1 MTNVNKKYILNN
13 GRTFSSKDDMI
24 AALTAEELCGQ
35 LLCLDVYEKDDP
47 AEVEKVI
54 SRIKPGGIFVS
65 SMSEK
70 KIKLY
75 TDMANKYSPVPVIV
89 SADVENGPENG
100 VKGGGLLPY
109 PMAWGACGDGNLIKE
124 AGKIT
129 ARICRENGIH
139 WTFAPI
145 VDINYNFRSSET
157 NIRAISDDPDAVIKY
172 AGAYSDGLRSEG
184 LMVTG
189 AKHFPGG
196 GSDERNSHFCTT
208 VNPLSKEEWLNT
220 YGKVYR
226 EMIARGAESVMVG
239 HYSLPS
245 FMSDD
250 EKGLPC
256 VLSKS
261 LMTDLLKGELGFDGC
276 IVSDAMS
283 MIGACA
289 ASDPSKLAV
298 NYLKSGGDMILFP
311 EEDDYDK
318 ILAAVLSGEIPQDRF
333 TDAVKRVLT
342 LKDKAGLFDEN
353 KSAPHSDV
361 SELSAVA
368 QKIADKSITVVRDE
382 KNIIPTKIKRG
393 DKILAVIV
401 AEPYWHKEVNAD
413 DYAAFKEQAE
423 SLGASVDFLINPKHK
438 TIKEVMNDY
447 DLLIVLCDISSK
459 NYHGGSLRAGWYNMM
474 TFWRGYILEHPKMIF
489 VSLGDPYK
497 LYDFPYLKEYINAY
511 SNTNESQKA
520 VLKVISGEISAS
532 GKNPV
537 SLEGFFKREICQ
549 TPFLKT
555 SKTILKF
562 PYSVMPN
569 THGRRTFTL
578 TLNFS

>member
-1 MTNVNKKYILNN
+1 MKKGNDINEYLLND
-13 GRTFSSKDDMI
+13 GRTFTSRQDVSD
-24 AALTAEELCGQ
+24 ALTTEELCGQ

-54 SRIKPGGIFVS
+54 ARIKPGGLFVS
-65 SMSEK
+65 SMPAD

-75 TDMANKYSPVPVIV
+75 MDMANKYSPVPVII

-109 PMAWGACGDGNLIKE
+109 PMAWGACGDENLIRD

-157 NIRAISDDPDAVIKY
+157 NVRAVSDDPDAVIKY
-172 AGAYSDGLRSEG
+172 AGAYSDGLRSEN

-196 GSDERNSHFCTT
+196 GLDERNSHFCTT
-208 VNPLSKEEWLNT
+208 VNPLSKEEWLST
-220 YGKVYR
+220 YGRVYR
-226 EMIARGAESVMVG
+226 EMIARGAESIMVG

-245 FMSDD
+245 FMPDG
-250 EKGLPC
+250 EKHLPC

-289 ASDPSKLAV
+289 ASNADKLAV
-298 NYLKSGGDMILFP
+298 NYLKAGGDMVLFP
-311 EEDDYDK
+311 EDGDYEK
-318 ILAAVLSGEIPQDRF
+318 ILAAVLSGEISKDRF
-333 TDAVKRVLT
+333 SDAVNRVFI
-342 LKDKAGLFDEN
+342 LKEKAGLFDKEKN
-353 KSAPHSDV
+353 VRRADKT
-361 SELSAVA
+361 ELSAVS

-382 KNIIPTKIKRG
+382 KEIIPTKIKRG

-401 AEPYWHKEVNAD
+401 AEPFWHKDVEVS
-413 DYAAFKEQAE
+413 DYDPFKEQAE
-423 SLGASVDFLINPKHK
+423 SYGATVDFLINPKHK
-438 TIKEVMNDY
+438 TIKSVLNEY
-447 DLLIVLCDISSK
+447 DFLIVLCDMSSK
-459 NYHGGSLRAGWYNMM
+459 NYDGGSLRVGWYNMM

-497 LYDFPYLKEYINAY
+497 LFDYPYLKEYINAY
-511 SNTNESQKA
+511 SNTAESQKA
-520 VLKVISGEISAS
+520 VLKVISGEIPAT

-537 SLEGFFKREICQ
+537 SLEGFFKREI
-549 TPFLKT
+549 
-555 SKTILKF
+555 
-562 PYSVMPN
+562 
-569 THGRRTFTL
+569 
-578 TLNFS
+578 

>member
-1 MTNVNKKYILNN
+1 MKKNEEIIKKYTLND
-13 GRTFSSKDDMI
+13 GRIFNSLQETI
-24 AALTAEELCGQ
+24 AALTTEELCGQ

-65 SMSEK
+65 AMPAE

-75 TDMANKYSPVPVIV
+75 TDMANKYSPVPVII

-109 PMAWGACGDGNLIKE
+109 PMAWGACGDENLIRE

-129 ARICRENGIH
+129 ARICRENGIQ

-145 VDINYNFRSSET
+145 VDINYNFRSAET
-157 NIRAISDDPDAVIKY
+157 NVRAVSDDPDAVIKY
-172 AGAYSDGLRSEG
+172 AGAYSDGLRSEN

-196 GSDERNSHFCTT
+196 GLDERNSHFCTT

-226 EMIARGAESVMVG
+226 EMIARGAESIMVG

-245 FMSDD
+245 FMPDE

-261 LMTDLLKGELGFDGC
+261 LMTDLLKGELGFGGC

-289 ASDPSKLAV
+289 ASDADKLAV
-298 NYLKSGGDMILFP
+298 NYLKAGGDMVLFP
-311 EEDDYDK
+311 EDGDYEK
-318 ILAAVLSGEIPQDRF
+318 ILAAVLSGEISKDRF
-333 TDAVKRVLT
+333 LDAVKRVLT
-342 LKDKAGLFDEN
+342 LKEKAGLFDKE
-353 KSAPHSDV
+353 KTVPHAGKA
-361 SELSAVA
+361 ELSAVS

-382 KNIIPTKIKRG
+382 KNIIPTNIKRG

-401 AEPYWHKEVNAD
+401 AEPFWHGEVKIS
-413 DYAAFKEQAE
+413 DYEPFKEQAE
-423 SLGASVDFLINPKHK
+423 SYGIAVDFLINPKHK
-438 TIKEVMNDY
+438 TIKEVMFDY
-447 DLLIVLCDISSK
+447 DLLVVLCDMSSK
-459 NYHGGSLRAGWYNMM
+459 NYHGGSLRVGWYNAM

-497 LYDFPYLKEYINAY
+497 LFDYPYLKEYVNAY
-511 SNTNESQKA
+511 SNTAESQKA
-520 VLKVISGEISAS
+520 ALKVISGEIPAA

-537 SLEGFFKREICQ
+537 SLEGFFKRQI
-549 TPFLKT
+549 
-555 SKTILKF
+555 
-562 PYSVMPN
+562 
-569 THGRRTFTL
+569 
-578 TLNFS
+578 

>member
-1 MTNVNKKYILNN
+1 MMNKNKKYILNDD
-13 GRTFSSKDDMI
+13 RTFTSKDEMI
-24 AALTAEELCGQ
+24 TALTAEELCGQ
-35 LLCLDVYEKDDP
+35 LLCLDIYEKDDP
-47 AEVEKVI
+47 EEVEKVI

-65 SMSEK
+65 SMSKEK
-70 KIKLY
+70 TKLY
-75 TDMANKYSPVPVIV
+75 TDMANKHSPVPVIV

-109 PMAWGACGDGNLIKE
+109 PMAWGACGDEKLIKE

-145 VDINYNFRSSET
+145 VDINYNFRSAET
-157 NIRAISDDPDAVIKY
+157 NVRAVSDDPDAVIKY

-196 GSDERNSHFCTT
+196 GLDERNSHFCTT
-208 VNPLSKEEWLNT
+208 INPLSKEEWLNT

-226 EMIARGAESVMVG
+226 EMIARGAESIMVG
-239 HYSLPS
+239 HSSLPS
-245 FMSDD
+245 FMPDD
-250 EKGLPC
+250 EKKLPC

-261 LMTDLLKGELGFDGC
+261 LMTDLLKVELGFDGC

-283 MIGACA
+283 MIGACS
-289 ASDPSKLAV
+289 ASDPNKLAV
-298 NYLKSGGDMILFP
+298 NYLKAGGDMILFP
-311 EEDDYDK
+311 EPDDFDK
-318 ILAAVLSGEIPQDRF
+318 ILNAVISGEISNDRF

-342 LKDKAGLFDEN
+342 LKEKAGLFNEKQSVPRFD
-353 KSAPHSDV
+353 K

-382 KNIIPTKIKRG
+382 KNIIPTNIKRG

-401 AEPYWHKEVNAD
+401 AEPFWHGEVKIS
-413 DYAAFKEQAE
+413 DYEPFKEQAE
-423 SLGASVDFLINPKHK
+423 SYGATVDFLINPKHK
-438 TIKEVMNDY
+438 TIKEVMFDY
-447 DLLIVLCDISSK
+447 NLLVVLCDMSSK
-459 NYHGGSLRAGWYNMM
+459 NYHGGSLRVGWYNAM

-497 LYDFPYLKEYINAY
+497 LFDYPYLKEYINAY
-511 SNTNESQKA
+511 SNTAESQKA
-520 VLKVISGEISAS
+520 ALKVISGEIPAT

-537 SLEGFFKREICQ
+537 SLEGFFKREI
-549 TPFLKT
+549 
-555 SKTILKF
+555 
-562 PYSVMPN
+562 
-569 THGRRTFTL
+569 
-578 TLNFS
+578 